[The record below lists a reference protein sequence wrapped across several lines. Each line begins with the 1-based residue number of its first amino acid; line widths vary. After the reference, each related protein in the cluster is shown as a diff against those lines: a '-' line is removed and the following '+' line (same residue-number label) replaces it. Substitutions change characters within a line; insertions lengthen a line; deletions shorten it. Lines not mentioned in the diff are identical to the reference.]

1 MANLRRGHRHPISS
15 GAVFGKGTT
24 TMTNATNDISAEHT
38 GPVVSSQD
46 VEGVLVFDR
55 AGKRLGTIDHLV
67 IERASGRVLSVVIAG
82 SGFVGLGHAHF
93 QVPWASLHY
102 NKRRHAF
109 DTDALPRAA

>member
-1 MANLRRGHRHPISS
+1 
-15 GAVFGKGTT
+15 
-24 TMTNATNDISAEHT
+24 MTNAANDKPAADAGRI
-38 GPVVSSQD
+38 VSSQD

-67 IERASGRVLSVVIAG
+67 IERAFGRILSVVIAG

-109 DTDALPRAA
+109 DTDALPASDRS